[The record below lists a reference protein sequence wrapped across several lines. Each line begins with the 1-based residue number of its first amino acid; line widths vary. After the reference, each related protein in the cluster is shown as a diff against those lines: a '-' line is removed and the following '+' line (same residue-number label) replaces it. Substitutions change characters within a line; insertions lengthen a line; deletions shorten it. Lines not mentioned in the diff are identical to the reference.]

1 MENKSENL
9 KGAMWTESK
18 SHIHWRGY
26 MMVDGEKKYCVI
38 IKSENDKGQEKY
50 ELAFSAG
57 LIFVSD
63 EDSKMSE
70 KSPDWGG
77 RITLNNTK
85 YKFGAWN
92 NVAKDSGN
100 DFLGCSLQEVDEEK
114 APF

>member
-1 MENKSENL
+1 
-9 KGAMWTESK
+9 
-18 SHIHWRGY
+18 
-26 MMVDGEKKYCVI
+26 
-38 IKSENDKGQEKY
+38 
-50 ELAFSAG
+50 
-57 LIFVSD
+57 
-63 EDSKMSE
+63 MSE

-77 RITLNNTK
+77 RITFGDMK